1 LLEIN
6 NLFKSKSSKEVYAAK
21 GWFSWSSVD
30 KNDIAGAIGGALVG
44 SAAGGVGAG
53 LGAAAG
59 FVGGGIGTS
68 ATDAVLQVIDQIF

>member
-1 LLEIN
+1 M
-6 NLFKSKSSKEVYAAK
+6 FKRKSSKEVYAAK
-21 GWFSWSSVD
+21 GWFSWGSVG
-30 KNDIAGAIGGALVG
+30 KSDIAGAIGGAIGGALVG

-53 LGAAAG
+53 PGAAAG